1 MNCRITYM
9 MLAGFTWNQSQ
20 THSLCDD
27 AKCYLAISM
36 MRAQHI
42 AMQVRFP
49 RWDFLGLKAHW
60 APNRE
65 FAQIYNA
72 ASTVPAYIEPY
83 LLKVMRLAKDEIDP
97 ANAELHQKLD
107 VFIKQEMQ
115 HCKLHLSFNK
125 AIRADGYEGMLPFEK
140 EYEADYNHFLKTKS
154 LRFNMAYSEGF
165 EAMSAIAVTNFF
177 EEFDAFLEGADP
189 RAVAIWK
196 WHLAEEYE
204 HREVA
209 HEVYHALYG
218 KNRLTAYL
226 WRIYGFFY
234 AIRHIRAHTAKVT
247 AYLLEADRAT
257 MSAEERSASIEREKA
272 VAAATSKR
280 AKAHLKDIL
289 SFNYNPAVRTA
300 PRGLQALLD
309 EMSAEMAPKMVG
321 ELARA
326 A

>member
-1 MNCRITYM
+1 MI
-9 MLAGFTWNQSQ
+9 
-20 THSLCDD
+20 
-27 AKCYLAISM
+27 
-36 MRAQHI
+36 
-42 AMQVRFP
+42 VRFP
-49 RWDFLGLKAHW
+49 KWDFAGLRAHW
-60 APNRE
+60 SPHRE
-65 FAQIYNA
+65 FAQIHNS

-83 LLKVMRLAKDEIDP
+83 LLKVMRLAKNEIDP
-97 ANAELHQKLD
+97 ANVDLHRRLD
-107 VFIKQEMQ
+107 IFIKQEMQ
-115 HCKLHLSFNK
+115 HCKLHLAFNK
-125 AIRADGYEGMLPFEK
+125 AIRADGYEGMLPLEK
-140 EYEADYNHFLKTKS
+140 AYEADYERFLKTKS

-177 EEFDAFLEGADP
+177 EEYDAFLEGADP
-189 RAVAIWK
+189 RAVAMWK

-234 AIRHIRAHTAKVT
+234 AVRHIRAHTRKVS
-247 AYLLEADRAT
+247 AYLLDVDRADMT
-257 MSAEERSASIEREKA
+257 PAERAASVARERA

-280 AKAHLKDIL
+280 ARAHLKDIL
-289 SFNYNPAVRTA
+289 SFTYDPASRPA

-309 EMSAEMAPKMVG
+309 TMAI

>member
-1 MNCRITYM
+1 
-9 MLAGFTWNQSQ
+9 
-20 THSLCDD
+20 
-27 AKCYLAISM
+27 
-36 MRAQHI
+36 
-42 AMQVRFP
+42 
-49 RWDFLGLKAHW
+49 
-60 APNRE
+60 
-65 FAQIYNA
+65 
-72 ASTVPAYIEPY
+72 
-83 LLKVMRLAKDEIDP
+83 
-97 ANAELHQKLD
+97 
-107 VFIKQEMQ
+107 
-115 HCKLHLSFNK
+115 
-125 AIRADGYEGMLPFEK
+125 
-140 EYEADYNHFLKTKS
+140 
-154 LRFNMAYSEGF
+154 MAYSEGF

-177 EEFDAFLEGADP
+177 EEFDGFLEGADP
-189 RAVAIWK
+189 RAVSIWK

-257 MSAEERSASIEREKA
+257 MTAEERAASVEREKA

-289 SFNYNPAVRTA
+289 SFNYNPAIRTA
-300 PRGLQALLD
+300 PRGLHALLD
-309 EMSAEMAPKMVG
+309 EMSAEMAPETAPAMVG